1 MRGEDSRQTSLFIV
15 GNIESM
21 IAQDEPLR
29 RVRVVADEILR
40 RLDGDFAALY
50 PQTGRASIPPEQLL
64 RAQILMMVE
73 SIRSER
79 HLMRHI
85 QYNTLYRWFVGL
97 GATDVV
103 WDVTVFT
110 KNRARFLGH
119 ELSRRMLAEIV
130 QLARS
135 QGLISDEHLTVDG
148 THIQAWASQK
158 SVVEKS
164 DDDEPPASGGG
175 RNPSVDFHGEKR
187 SNQTHASRTDPD
199 ARIVRKS
206 QGDAARLAHAGH
218 ALTENRH
225 GLVIDA
231 ELTIASGT
239 AERDAAKT
247 MLARRKAP
255 NSPCTLSA
263 DKGYDV
269 AAFVDACRTQR
280 VTPHIAAK
288 KKGSALDGRTTR
300 HAGYAISQ
308 RRRKLVEEV
317 FGWMKTIAGIRQTK
331 LRGTERVQW
340 QFIFAAACYNL
351 IRIPKLAPH
360 WQPTLAR

>member
-50 PQTGRASIPPEQLL
+50 PQTGRASIPPEQLM

-360 WQPTLAR
+360 WQLTLAR